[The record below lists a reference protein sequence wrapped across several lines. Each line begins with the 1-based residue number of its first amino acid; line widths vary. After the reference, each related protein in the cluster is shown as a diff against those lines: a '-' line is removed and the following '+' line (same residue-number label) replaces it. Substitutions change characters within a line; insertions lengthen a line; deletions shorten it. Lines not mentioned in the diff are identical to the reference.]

1 MKEFISQLAHEKIV
15 AAIRDAEKKT
25 SGEIRVFIS
34 KKNVA
39 DAVAAAQSEF
49 DRLGMTRTQHRNG
62 VLIYVAPAA
71 RKFAVIGDTGVHEK
85 CGQKFWDELAA
96 EMGGHFA
103 KTKFSDGII
112 HGIAHAGKILAQ
124 HFPALPGDKNEL
136 PDKIETD

>member
-39 DAVAAAQSEF
+39 DAVATAQSEF
-49 DRLGMTRTQHRNG
+49 DRLGMTQTKHRNG

-85 CGQKFWDELAA
+85 CGQKFWEELAA
-96 EMGGHFA
+96 EMSGQFA
-103 KTKFSDGII
+103 KSSFSEGII
-112 HGIAHAGKILAQ
+112 HGIARAGKILAQ
-124 HFPALPGDKNEL
+124 HFPAQPGDKNEL